1 MGTRFQKTELTRKG
15 GRQLKNSRAI
25 FFTFLDLSNKTRG
38 MHNFGWNSQSKTLIL
53 LTLDRTQCKHVELE

>member
-38 MHNFGWNSQSKTLIL
+38 MHNFG
-53 LTLDRTQCKHVELE
+53 